1 MNDTKVVNFHVVEDK
16 GTTMTMQT
24 QKNLK
29 YDQKY
34 ETQWV
39 SKEDYIEA
47 GGLESDWGN
56 VFNNTN
62 KGPLTLLKTVES
74 LTSSW
79 TNVNNQTY
87 ALGTTIFKDNAYT
100 GCILSTKECTENVYT
115 LPSRTAKARILTAQE
130 AYSLGC
136 GSSASCPIW
145 MYNYLSGLSDLHV
158 YGYWTVTL
166 NNTQGYAAR
175 PMCITYHRSLM
186 NNWVDELYGIRPV
199 VVVSK

>member
-87 ALGTTIFKDNAYT
+87 ALGTTIFKDIQDVFCPQKNVQKMY
-100 GCILSTKECTENVYT
+100 ILYQVEQQ
-115 LPSRTAKARILTAQE
+115 RQE
-130 AYSLGC
+130 
-136 GSSASCPIW
+136 
-145 MYNYLSGLSDLHV
+145 YLQHKKH
-158 YGYWTVTL
+158 T
-166 NNTQGYAAR
+166 
-175 PMCITYHRSLM
+175 H
-186 NNWVDELYGIRPV
+186 
-199 VVVSK
+199 